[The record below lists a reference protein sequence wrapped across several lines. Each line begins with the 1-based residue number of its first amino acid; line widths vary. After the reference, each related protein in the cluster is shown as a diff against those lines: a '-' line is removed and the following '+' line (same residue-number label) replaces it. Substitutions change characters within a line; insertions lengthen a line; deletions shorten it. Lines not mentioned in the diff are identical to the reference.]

1 MALVDFCGSVFGTT
15 DLAYCPPYQPEQIAD
30 FIKDDLDK
38 LLKKFNIQRD
48 ALVGIGVA
56 MPGMIDAESG
66 NVKAAVN
73 LGWKNIP
80 LKQILEKQLKLPVSI
95 ENVGKAKIAA
105 EMIWGMG
112 VDCKNIVLLEIGS
125 GIGGGAVIDARL
137 LNGGTYAAVEVG
149 HTSLDLKGPQCQCGL
164 QGCWEVFCNGPA
176 IRERIKTFLNN
187 HPNIVTNLNQESS
200 LRDLQK
206 AAEAGDEL
214 ALRVIH
220 ETAVYMARGF
230 ANVIWNFDPEMFI
243 LTGYVVENCPFI
255 IDATQDELSKI
266 QAVRSMEVPLIK
278 AKQGRNFGVVSA
290 SALVS
295 RGYLEEISYCS

>member
-1 MALVDFCGSVFGTT
+1 
-15 DLAYCPPYQPEQIAD
+15 
-30 FIKDDLDK
+30 
-38 LLKKFNIQRD
+38 
-48 ALVGIGVA
+48 
-56 MPGMIDAESG
+56 
-66 NVKAAVN
+66 
-73 LGWKNIP
+73 
-80 LKQILEKQLKLPVSI
+80 
-95 ENVGKAKIAA
+95 
-105 EMIWGMG
+105 
-112 VDCKNIVLLEIGS
+112 
-125 GIGGGAVIDARL
+125 
-137 LNGGTYAAVEVG
+137 
-149 HTSLDLKGPQCQCGL
+149 L

-176 IRERIKTFLNN
+176 IRERIKTFLSN
-187 HPNIVTNLNQESS
+187 HPNIVTNLSQESS

-255 IDATQDELSKI
+255 IDATQDELNKI